1 MVTGLPR
8 LSFKEKVYKYL
19 FIKQTQIQTKD
30 IAIAHKFSHLM
41 FGYSDPEHSL

>member
-1 MVTGLPR
+1 MVTGLPG
-8 LSFKEKVYKYL
+8 LSFEKVYKYL

-30 IAIAHKFSHLM
+30 IAIANKFSHLM

>member
-8 LSFKEKVYKYL
+8 LLLKGKVYKYL
-19 FIKQTQIQTKD
+19 FIKRTQIQIKD
-30 IAIAHKFSHLM
+30 IAIANEFSNLM